1 MVARFAEHL
10 VDQFE
15 KEKLMDH
22 TMREHYIYAVVS
34 IIERFLTVGSII
46 CLGFIHKN
54 VDLTVL
60 FMIFFFSLRKRT
72 GGYHAKHYW
81 QCYIMTIIV
90 YMTVM
95 YLCHHVQEVACLI
108 WILLG
113 ISVVVISVIGTVNHP
128 NLDLD
133 AEEMQISQKSA
144 RYVLLIECGILC
156 IAWYLRIDNSYV
168 YCMML
173 AVILCGFLMILAK
186 LLEQEVNRDEA

>member
-1 MVARFAEHL
+1 MLDGTIARATNSTSEFGARL
-10 VDQFE
+10 DSISDLIF
-15 KEKLMDH
+15 
-22 TMREHYIYAVVS
+22 YAV
-34 IIERFLTVGSII
+34 
-46 CLGFIHKN
+46 
-54 VDLTVL
+54 
-60 FMIFFFSLRKRT
+60 MIVKFFP
-72 GGYHAKHYW
+72 
-81 QCYIMTIIV
+81 
-90 YMTVM
+90 
-95 YLCHHVQEVACLI
+95 
-108 WILLG
+108 ILLG

-186 LLEQEVNRDEA
+186 LLEQEVKRDEA

>member
-1 MVARFAEHL
+1 
-10 VDQFE
+10 
-15 KEKLMDH
+15 MDH

-186 LLEQEVNRDEA
+186 LLKQEVKKDEA